1 MSIQHSTQFEPSG
14 PLTEEEV
21 EQEVHWLTY
30 SMALRSFERKVAKTE
45 RQGRPARAP
54 WIELWAHK
62 LGG

>member
-1 MSIQHSTQFEPSG
+1 MSIQHSTQFERSK
-14 PLTEEEV
+14 PLTEDEV

-30 SMALRSFERKVAKTE
+30 SMALRSFEKRVTKTE
-45 RQGRPARAP
+45 RSERPARAP